1 VSERLPERTS
11 RPHRALLSRLLK
23 WSSCYPYCALLHS
36 NGIEDPAGQFD
47 WFFAVG
53 KESFSSDPAD
63 LKAFDEWLEA
73 NNDAYVLG
81 VLSYDLRLQFEA
93 LNDRHVN
100 ELDQHDIAFFKADAY
115 VYCKEGTIQWQGL
128 SETDLSDGL
137 VSASKQSELIF
148 TSKTDPPTYAAHFE
162 RIREML
168 QLGSFYEMNFCRHF
182 TADDLPVGADF
193 WERAYLDLIDRQPT
207 VQSGFFRFGAQRVLS
222 ASPERFLRRRGD
234 RLLSEPIKGTLSRSE
249 DPAEDQRLKRMLSED
264 EKERSEN
271 VMIVDLVRNDL
282 SRVCRPGSVHAEE
295 LFSIRSLPNVHQMVS
310 VVSGTLDS
318 DRSFSEILQATFPM
332 GSMTGAPKIAAMQA
346 ADQLES
352 FRRGWYSGAMGYRA
366 PGGDFDL
373 NVLIRTLFV
382 NVQTA
387 KGMVGAGGAITVGSE
402 CASEFRETQWKA
414 ESIIH
419 SLGGRIQLESQ
430 HSDLLP

>member
-1 VSERLPERTS
+1 MRSL
-11 RPHRALLSRLLK
+11 PHRELLSRLLK

-53 KESFSSDPAD
+53 KESFASDPVE
-63 LKAFDEWLEA
+63 LRAFDAWLEA
-73 NNDAYVLG
+73 NKDAYVFG
-81 VLSYDLRLQFEA
+81 VLSYDLRLQFET

-100 ELDQHDIAFFKADAY
+100 ELDQPDVAFFKADAY
-115 VYCKEGTIQWQGL
+115 VYCKEGTIHWQGI
-128 SETDLSDGL
+128 SETQLSDGL
-137 VSASKQSELIF
+137 TAASKRSELIF
-148 TSKTDPPTYAAHFE
+148 SSKTDPSTYSAHFE

-193 WERAYLDLIDRQPT
+193 WERAYLDLIERQPT
-207 VQSGFFRFGAQRVLS
+207 VQSAFFRFGVHRVLS
-222 ASPERFLRRRGD
+222 ASPERFLRRRGE
-234 RLLSEPIKGTLSRSE
+234 RLLSEPIKGTLARSK
-249 DPAEDQRLKRMLSED
+249 DPAEDQRLKKILSED

-282 SRVCRPGSVHAEE
+282 SRVCRPGSVQADE

-310 VVSGTLDS
+310 VVSGTLDA
-318 DRSFSEILQATFPM
+318 DRSFSEILKATFPM

-346 ADQLES
+346 ADQMES

-387 KGMVGAGGAITVGSE
+387 KGMVGAGGAITIGSE

-419 SLGGRIQLESQ
+419 SLGGRIQPKTQ
-430 HSDLLP
+430 HSDLHP